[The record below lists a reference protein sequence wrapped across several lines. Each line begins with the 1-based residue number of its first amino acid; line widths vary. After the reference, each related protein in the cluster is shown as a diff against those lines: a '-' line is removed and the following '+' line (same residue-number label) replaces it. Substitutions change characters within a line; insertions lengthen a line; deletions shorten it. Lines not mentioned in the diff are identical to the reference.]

1 MNLVSYISKDGESF
15 GAIRDGGVV
24 DLADAGKSIRAVLQT
39 GPLTNLLDAAAERS
53 PSVSLDQVMLL
64 QVIPD
69 ATRILCIGRNYADH
83 AKERAAEVPAQPLV
97 FTRTTQSVVGHKQ
110 AIVKPKASEQFDFE
124 GELAVI
130 IGKPGRHITEEAAMG
145 YVAGYSIFMDGSVRD
160 FQKHSF
166 TAGKNFDSSG
176 AFGPWMVPAQDM
188 DDPHSL
194 QITTR
199 LNGQVM
205 QDGNTRDMI
214 FPIPELI
221 AYISTFT
228 YLMPGDVIATGT
240 PSGVGAGRTPPV
252 WMAPGDEIEVSI
264 EGIGTLRNPVI
275 AETA

>member
-15 GAIRDGGVV
+15 GAVRDGGVV
-24 DLADAGKSIRAVLQT
+24 DLADAGRSIRAVLQT
-39 GPLTNLLDAAAERS
+39 GPLTNLLEAAAARE
-53 PSVSLDQVMLL
+53 PTVSLDQVMLL

-83 AKERAAEVPAQPLV
+83 AKERAAEVPENPLV

-110 AIVKPKASEQFDFE
+110 AIVKPNASDQFDWE

-130 IGKPGRHITEEAAMG
+130 IGKPGRHITEDAAMSF
-145 YVAGYSIFMDGSVRD
+145 VAGYSIFMDGSIRD

-176 AFGPWMVPAQDM
+176 AFGPWMVPAQDIE
-188 DDPHSL
+188 DPHAL
-194 QITTR
+194 QITSK
-199 LNGQVM
+199 LNDEVM

-214 FPIPELI
+214 FSIPQLI

-240 PSGVGAGRTPPV
+240 PAGVGAGRTPPV
-252 WMAPGDEIEVSI
+252 WMKPGDTIEVTI

-275 AETA
+275 QETA